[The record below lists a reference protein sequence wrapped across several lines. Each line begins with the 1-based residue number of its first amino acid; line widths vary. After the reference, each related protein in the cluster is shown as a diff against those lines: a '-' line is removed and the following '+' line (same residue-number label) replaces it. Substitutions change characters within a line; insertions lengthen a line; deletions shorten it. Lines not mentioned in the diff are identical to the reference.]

1 MTRPKICASIVNTD
15 LKRIKAVEPL
25 IDLFE
30 VRIDLIGDSWCQVAK
45 ALKKPWIACNRIVA
59 EGGKAREK
67 EAERIAVLLQA
78 ILIGASIVDLELSTR
93 DLDKMLPHIKEKSQC
108 LLSFHDFKKTPRLTT
123 LKNIVEKQLAAGA
136 DICKVVTTAQSF
148 QDNLTLLKLIAEYP
162 KARIASFAMGPLGSV
177 SRILS
182 PLSGGDFTY
191 ASLERGQE
199 AAPGQ
204 ITVDELRNIYQM
216 MNV

>member
-1 MTRPKICASIVNTD
+1 M
-15 LKRIKAVEPL
+15 
-25 IDLFE
+25 
-30 VRIDLIGDSWCQVAK
+30 
-45 ALKKPWIACNRIVA
+45 A
-59 EGGKAREK
+59 EGGKAKQK
-67 EAERIAVLLQA
+67 ETERIAVLLQA

-93 DLDKMLPHIKEKSQC
+93 DLETVLPHIKEKAQC

-123 LKNIVEKQLAAGA
+123 LKKIVEKQLAAGA
-136 DICKVVTTAQSF
+136 DICKVVTTARNF
-148 QDNLTLLKLIAEYP
+148 QDNLTVLKLVADYP
-162 KARIASFAMGPLGSV
+162 QARIASFAMGPLGPV

-191 ASLERGQE
+191 ASLERGKE

-204 ITVDELRNIYQM
+204 MTVAELRDIYQA

>member
-1 MTRPKICASIVNTD
+1 VIKPKICASIVNKD
-15 LKRIKAVEPL
+15 LKAIKAVEAL
-25 IDLFE
+25 TDLFE
-30 VRIDLIGDSWCQVAK
+30 VRIDLIGDGWCELAK
-45 ALKKPWIACNRIVA
+45 QLKKPWIACNRIVA

-67 EAERIAVLLQA
+67 ETERIAVLLQA
-78 ILIGASIVDLELSTR
+78 VLLGASIVDLELSTR
-93 DLDKMLPHIKEKSQC
+93 DLDNVLPHIKEKTQC

-123 LKNIVEKQLAAGA
+123 LKSIVEKQLAAGA

-148 QDNLTLLKLIAEYP
+148 RDNMTVLKLIAEYP
-162 KARIASFAMGPLGSV
+162 QARIASFAMGPLGPV
-177 SRILS
+177 SRVLS

-204 ITVDELRNIYQM
+204 MTVTELRNIYQM